1 VLKNILPWPLKLF
14 PFYGFSIFDAQLSRR
29 ILPHSNTLISGL
41 FRVLAYPREAPRHH
55 PRLLPHLRWQN
66 WILHI
71 SQSERFDLTNYS
83 PFHIATFVIQ
93 QVYSKLNRT
102 KPSKIEFMSATT
114 VDSMWCVGSPGTI
127 LLIFWNQPMRATQTF
142 WNKHSGSKRPNKNS
156 TSQNYYIDLF
166 QVKIWALNSK
176 NWVRTVQSKSD
187 KISE

>member
-1 VLKNILPWPLKLF
+1 MGFQSSTLSFPGESYIILIRSFPGSFVFWP
-14 PFYGFSIFDAQLSRR
+14 I
-29 ILPHSNTLISGL
+29 
-41 FRVLAYPREAPRHH
+41 PREAPRHH

-114 VDSMWCVGSPGTI
+114 VDSMWFIGSPGTI

-156 TSQNYYIDLF
+156 TSPNYYIDIF

-187 KISE
+187 KILE